1 MSLSRRQFI
10 KASGVALCAGA
21 VPLNAH
27 AAGQQPALPVPPL
40 LESRRGQPLFLTL
53 QRAHWSF
60 TPGTRASVW
69 GVNGRY
75 LGPTIRVWN
84 GDDVKLIYSNRLT
97 ENVAMTIRGLQV
109 PGPLTLAAEL
119 AGTEVALS
127 LAPEFVAA
135 LPVATTGALDQ
146 ALRPPAARCPR
157 WHSLQSSTIC
167 LRTSGGSSRA
177 TCRLCRSKQAP
188 SCALRALS
196 PATLPVLPFSC
207 SLPLCR
213 VRLGCVNRQLRLDF
227 APHIWDGTA
236 DVCFS
241 WGQRMF
247 DQGAVS
253 NAAAGL
259 VSIMRRIPGHGA
271 RRRRCV

>member
-109 PGPLTLAAEL
+109 PGPLI
-119 AGTEVALS
+119 G
-127 LAPEFVAA
+127 
-135 LPVATTGALDQ
+135 G
-146 ALRPPAARCPR
+146 AAR
-157 WHSLQSSTIC
+157 
-167 LRTSGGSSRA
+167 
-177 TCRLCRSKQAP
+177 
-188 SCALRALS
+188 
-196 PATLPVLPFSC
+196 
-207 SLPLCR
+207 
-213 VRLGCVNRQLRLDF
+213 
-227 APHIWDGTA
+227 
-236 DVCFS
+236 
-241 WGQRMF
+241 M
-247 DQGAVS
+247 
-253 NAAAGL
+253 
-259 VSIMRRIPGHGA
+259 M
-271 RRRRCV
+271 